1 MIRVVGGGISVDVP
15 CTNTVAELKQALQ
28 IRCGVPAVE
37 QRLLAAGKTL
47 CDAEACPTGKVMLMR
62 KPATSRATVSVTL
75 RDTRGRVLSA
85 VALQPEDTVAS
96 AVDLAQNALKTGE
109 GSFALFNEET
119 KTLLRPDLALADY
132 GLRDGGTL
140 WLVPRPSLGS
150 GSGAHHGRTE
160 PDLAQLPTT
169 LLRLPPSITQMAD
182 GLAELA
188 ASSDTAAASAASG
201 ASATSG
207 ASSVA
212 SSATSATSATSA
224 ATLAATLASSA
235 KPAAG
240 GDAPPL
246 VAQLTVG
253 GVPLLLPLAAFGGGG
268 DGDAACPV
276 EQPAEAA
283 AAAAAAAAAR
293 VPAQLRAGLVGDGG
307 PLSGTLPPSLL
318 RQALEQMAAGGG
330 ASGAEVQ
337 QEVERQQET
346 AFEERCVA
354 PCARAR
360 RCRPSASPHIAP
372 THPRLCRRCARVV
385 ASLAAVAGPSNPPP
399 STSAA
404 GAAAAAAA
412 PKDEAW
418 GSGLKAGMR
427 RGFLS
432 APPRTRRAPKRAQA
446 AASARMPA
454 GAPAPPAGAPAATTA
469 PLAATAA
476 APADKGERSGAHPPS
491 DPADRAD
498 PTKRRKQLQCA
509 ACACRLPLATA
520 ELCCRCRCGQLYCA
534 AHRHQ
539 HRCAAA
545 SSLKEAQRRVLQSN
559 NPRIT
564 PSKLEAI

>member
-1 MIRVVGGGISVDVP
+1 MLIKARGSDPPFATPNARMAGPFGRVRISIDLHERHTATQSAMIRVVGGGISVDVP

-212 SSATSATSATSA
+212 SAASSASSATSATSA

-283 AAAAAAAAAR
+283 AAAAAAAARRLPAR
-293 VPAQLRAGLVGDGG
+293 VPG
-307 PLSGTLPPSLL
+307 
-318 RQALEQMAAGGG
+318 
-330 ASGAEVQ
+330 
-337 QEVERQQET
+337 
-346 AFEERCVA
+346 
-354 PCARAR
+354 
-360 RCRPSASPHIAP
+360 
-372 THPRLCRRCARVV
+372 
-385 ASLAAVAGPSNPPP
+385 
-399 STSAA
+399 
-404 GAAAAAAA
+404 
-412 PKDEAW
+412 W
-418 GSGLKAGMR
+418 
-427 RGFLS
+427 
-432 APPRTRRAPKRAQA
+432 
-446 AASARMPA
+446 
-454 GAPAPPAGAPAATTA
+454 
-469 PLAATAA
+469 
-476 APADKGERSGAHPPS
+476 
-491 DPADRAD
+491 
-498 PTKRRKQLQCA
+498 
-509 ACACRLPLATA
+509 
-520 ELCCRCRCGQLYCA
+520 
-534 AHRHQ
+534 
-539 HRCAAA
+539 
-545 SSLKEAQRRVLQSN
+545 
-559 NPRIT
+559 
-564 PSKLEAI
+564 